1 MGRINCLSE
10 FFYGKISLFLC
21 TKSGA
26 TSIEYA
32 IIAMG
37 IAVGLIAIARP
48 LGMTLIGLLQNINI
62 QIHGN

>member
-1 MGRINCLSE
+1 MGLINCISE

-32 IIAMG
+32 ILAVG
-37 IAVGLIAIARP
+37 IAVGLIAIARA
-48 LGMTLIGLLQNINI
+48 LGITLIGTLQPINL
-62 QIHGN
+62 QLH